1 LRNVVVKPL
10 KSKFVTCDIGESLSS
25 VLVYGV
31 TGPLTEAAANPR
43 PMFEGDPVQIEFFK
57 ILELANGPLL

>member
-1 LRNVVVKPL
+1 VVKPL

-31 TGPLTEAAANPR
+31 TGTFIEAAANAPA
-43 PMFEGDPVQIEFFK
+43 MFEGDPVQIEF
-57 ILELANGPLL
+57 LGNSGTDHRVLL